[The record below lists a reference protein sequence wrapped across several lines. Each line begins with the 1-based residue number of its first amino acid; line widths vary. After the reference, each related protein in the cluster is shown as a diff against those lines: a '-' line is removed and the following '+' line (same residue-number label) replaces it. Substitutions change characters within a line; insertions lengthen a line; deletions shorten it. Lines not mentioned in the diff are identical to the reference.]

1 MTATD
6 TSYAPL
12 LLRSNYS
19 LLTGTAFIDDILQKA
34 VEFEI
39 RSIALTDTNNLYGA
53 ISFYKKAK
61 ALGIKPI
68 IGTELLSRQNNVL
81 GINHRVFLLAKNLSG
96 YKNICKI
103 ITRFNLTPE
112 FKHTKQSI
120 QGNDILAS
128 IAELHEGIYFLTDSP
143 YIAKQL
149 IVTVEK
155 EFINLLIIRP
165 NQNIHTQRQH
175 YITAKKMGI
184 GIVGNCDIFFM
195 EKDDYQFH
203 KLLTAIKENSLVP
216 EDSHMTYNLKEDE
229 KLWFTPS
236 CSPGSRT
243 VVNTQ
248 AKGRVTPY
256 NYFQSPQ
263 EITKRFENCPELLHN
278 SMHIADRCNLEIPMG
293 RYIFPKYQMKE
304 NLRISPHDHLYNL
317 CLKGVTWRYGLISN
331 LVLNRLKYELGVI
344 NKLGFPEYFLVV
356 GDIVRFAR
364 ERSIPVVGRGSGAG
378 SVVAYTL
385 GITNVDPIKYDLCFE
400 RFMHLLRKDYPDL
413 DIDLCWKK
421 RDEVIDYVY
430 RKYRYV
436 AMICTHNRFQ
446 LRSAFRETAKAYGIP
461 NDQVNIYCKF
471 IPRQPG
477 YTLSKVTDNI
487 PALKEFS
494 KDNKTFKSI
503 IKAADRLNG
512 FPRHLSIHSGGIV
525 ITNDPIESYVPLEI
539 ASKGRIITQYEMH
552 AIEDIGLIKID
563 LLGNRAL
570 STITE
575 AVKLITK
582 NHKKTIVPENIT
594 DKDPMAVDLLKNG
607 QTLGCFQIE
616 SPGMRNLLKMLRVAS
631 IDETIASLS
640 LIRPG
645 PATGGLKELY
655 VKRARGIEK
664 TTQLDPRLEA
674 VLKTSYGIMLYE
686 EDAIRSA
693 SAIAGVSLAKG
704 DEFRRAIAK
713 VETNADYGKVESEFI
728 KDSVQNGVTPE
739 AAYAVCKHIAN
750 FARYT
755 FCKAHAA
762 GYGFIAYQ
770 GAYLKAHYPA
780 EFIVSLL
787 NNHQGM
793 YERRVHI
800 EDARRLGIKILHPC
814 VNRSEYGYKV
824 ENSSI
829 RVGLMQV
836 KGLSV
841 KTIRQIIRKREFR
854 ALNSF
859 LQEVNTSHK
868 EIESLILCGAF
879 DFTNKVRPML
889 MWELKTQLHK
899 TAYLNTSS
907 AGNFGFKEKYR
918 QASFIND
925 QFNGFVRTDEPMLN
939 DYSNDKK
946 YWDEYKV
953 LEIFV
958 AHHPMKLLRKRLPL
972 NNTIDSSKL
981 KYFAGKEI
989 RIFGILD
996 AIRKTDTKKN
1006 ERMMFITMEDEKGM
1020 FEVTLFPAVYRKYS
1034 YLLKSYGPYI
1044 VDGKVENQYGAI
1056 TITARKIDTKY
1067 C

>member
-1 MTATD
+1 MTATA

-19 LLTGTAFIDDILQKA
+19 LLAGTAFIDDILQKA
-34 VEFEI
+34 VKFGI

-53 ISFYKKAK
+53 LSFYKKAR

-68 IGTELLSRQNNVL
+68 IGTELLSQQNNVS
-81 GINHRVFLLAKNLSG
+81 GIRQRVFLLARDLDG
-96 YKNICKI
+96 YKNICRI
-103 ITRFNLTPE
+103 ITRFNLVPE
-112 FKHTKQSI
+112 FKYAKQRAIGS
-120 QGNDILAS
+120 DILTS
-128 IAELHEGIYFLTDSP
+128 IAELHEGIYFLTDSL

-149 IVTVEK
+149 TVTVDR
-155 EFINLLIIRP
+155 EFIKLLIIRP
-165 NQNIHTQRQH
+165 DQNISTQRQH

-195 EKDDYQFH
+195 EKHDYQFH
-203 KLLTAIKENSLVP
+203 KLLTVIKEGGLMSDASHLTHYQQ
-216 EDSHMTYNLKEDE
+216 EDDN
-229 KLWFTPS
+229 LWFAPS
-236 CSPGSRT
+236 PLPGRST
-243 VVNTQ
+243 VVSTPRWLR
-248 AKGRVTPY
+248 ATPY

-263 EITKRFENCPELLHN
+263 EIAKRFENCPELLYN
-278 SMHIADRCNLEIPMG
+278 SISVADNCNLEIPMD
-293 RYIFPKYQMKE
+293 RYIFPKYNMKDSAK
-304 NLRISPHDHLYNL
+304 ISPYEHLYNL
-317 CLKGVTWRYGLISN
+317 CLKGATWRYGVVSDVVI
-331 LVLNRLKYELGVI
+331 NRLKYELEII

-356 GDIVRFAR
+356 GDIIRFAR
-364 ERSIPVVGRGSGAG
+364 DRSIPVVGRGSGAG
-378 SVVAYTL
+378 SIVAYTL
-385 GITNVDPIKYDLCFE
+385 GITNVDPLKYNLCFE
-400 RFMHLLRKDYPDL
+400 RFMHPLRKDYPDL

-430 RKYRYV
+430 RKYQYV

-446 LRSAFRETAKAYGIP
+446 LRSAFREAAKAYGIP
-461 NDQVNIYCKF
+461 NNQVNIYSKF
-471 IPRQPG
+471 IPRLPG
-477 YTLSKVTDNI
+477 CTLSEIAGTI
-487 PALKEFS
+487 PVLKELWRN
-494 KDNKTFKSI
+494 NKSFNHI

-512 FPRHLSIHSGGIV
+512 FPRHLGIHSGGIV
-525 ITNDPIESYVPLEI
+525 IANDPIESYVPLEI
-539 ASKGRIITQYEMH
+539 ASKGIVITQYEMH
-552 AIEDIGLIKID
+552 SIEDIGLIKID

-575 AVKLITK
+575 AVKLVKK
-582 NHKKTIVPENIT
+582 NHQKIIVPEKIPDREPKT
-594 DKDPMAVDLLKNG
+594 VDLLKSG

-616 SPGMRNLLKMLRVAS
+616 SPGMRNLLKMLRVSS

-664 TTQLDPRLEA
+664 TTHIDPRLEE
-674 VLKTSYGIMLYE
+674 VLKDSYGIMLYE

-693 SAIAGVSLAKG
+693 SAITGESLARG

-713 VETNADYGKVESEFI
+713 TKRSEDYVKVESEFI
-728 KDSVQNGVTPE
+728 KNATRNGVKE
-739 AAYAVCKHIAN
+739 KAAYSVCRYIAN
-750 FARYT
+750 FASYT

-800 EDARRLGIKILHPC
+800 EDARRLGINILYPC
-814 VNRSEYGYKV
+814 INRSDYGYSV
-824 ENSSI
+824 DNLCI
-829 RVGLMQV
+829 RIGFMQV
-836 KGLSV
+836 KGLSL
-841 KTIRQIIRKREFR
+841 KTIRQIISQREFSS
-854 ALNSF
+854 LNSF
-859 LQEVNTSHK
+859 LQKVNASHK
-868 EIESLILCGAF
+868 ETESLILCGSF
-879 DFTNKVRPML
+879 DFTGKTRPLL

-899 TAYLNTSS
+899 TAILNTCTVN
-907 AGNFGFKEKYR
+907 NFESRRTSR
-918 QASFIND
+918 QTFFGD
-925 QFNGFVRTDEPMLN
+925 GQFNDFISTEEPVLE
-939 DYSNDKK
+939 DYSEEKK

-958 AHHPMKLLRKRLPL
+958 DQHPMKLFKKSLPL
-972 NNTIDSSKL
+972 DNIIDSSKL

-989 RIFGILD
+989 KIAGILD

-1006 ERMMFITMEDEKGM
+1006 ERMMFVTMEDEKGM
-1020 FEVTLFPAVYRKYS
+1020 FEVTLFPSVYRKYS

-1044 VDGKVENQYGAI
+1044 VEGKVEDQYGAI
-1056 TITARKIDTKY
+1056 TVTAKKIYST
-1067 C
+1067 